1 MLSLYYLPFLILL
14 ARDKLARA
22 ILASAAYNG
31 TSMVIE
37 GTIATADASARKI
50 TMAIIGYTNNRKRIQ
65 P

>member
-1 MLSLYYLPFLILL
+1 
-14 ARDKLARA
+14 
-22 ILASAAYNG
+22 ASAAYNG